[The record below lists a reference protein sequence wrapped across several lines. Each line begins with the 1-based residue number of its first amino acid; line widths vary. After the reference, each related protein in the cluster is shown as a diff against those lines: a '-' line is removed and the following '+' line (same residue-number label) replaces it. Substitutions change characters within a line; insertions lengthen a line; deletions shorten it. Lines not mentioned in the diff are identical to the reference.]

1 MRTFLTLGFCAIVI
15 LSCNLDQKSG
25 EVEYVLKKLH
35 TEVMDIHDDVMP
47 KMSSINKLE
56 RELKSRLEDPDVI
69 KKDTIQQL
77 IYQLDEADD
86 AMMNWMSEFK
96 KPDYKN
102 FEAAEQVY
110 LLEKSKII
118 AVRQKMNSTISKAQ
132 VFINSN
138 E

>member
-1 MRTFLTLGFCAIVI
+1 MRTFLTLALSVLFI
-15 LSCNLDQKSG
+15 LSCNLNQKKG
-25 EVEYVLKKLH
+25 ETEYVLKKLH
-35 TEVMDIHDDVMP
+35 SEVMDIHDEVMP

-56 RELKSRLEDPDVI
+56 RELKSRLEDPEVN
-69 KKDTIQQL
+69 KKDSIQQL

-96 KPDYKN
+96 TPDYED

-110 LLEKSKII
+110 ILEKSKIN
-118 AVRQKMNSTISKAQ
+118 AVKSKMNSTISKAQ
-132 VFINSN
+132 LFLNNN